1 MKFQDMPYKRP
12 DKERLFATITEL
24 TERFEKAF
32 TVEEQMDVIEKI
44 DQENKTFDTM
54 ATLANIRN
62 TIDTRDAFYETERQ
76 FFDEV
81 SPLLS
86 EKMDA
91 FKRVLVNSKFR
102 SSLEEKYGKTWFINT
117 EIALKAFA
125 PELVP
130 LMQEEN
136 QLTAQYQK
144 LYASAQIPFEG
155 EICTIAK
162 LTLYKQSE
170 DRQIRKRAYEAE
182 GQFFDEHQEEFDEI
196 YDKLI
201 KNRTKQAKMLGFNN
215 YVELGYLRNTRNC
228 YGPAEVENFRRQIVE
243 DVVPVVMEIKK
254 TQAKRIG
261 IEDFKFYDDAFVFPD
276 GNAMPHGTPEQ
287 IMAAGKEMY
296 TALSKETAE
305 FIQKMYDMD
314 LFDVI
319 AKDGKAPG
327 GYCTYISDYNCPF
340 VFSNF
345 NGTAGDVD
353 VLTHEVGHAFGCA
366 QAAKNVPVSDV
377 LWPTS
382 DGAEV
387 QSMSME
393 FLTAPYHH
401 LFFEEETEKYELYH
415 AEDSVT
421 FLPYGCEVDHFQHLV
436 YENPDWTP
444 EERNQAWARL
454 EKIYRPYVDHEG
466 MPFYGRGAGWQRQLH
481 IYQYPFYYIDYCL
494 AQIIALQIW
503 SLSLKDWDE
512 AWKTYLK
519 FVRQGGMETFVDLVK
534 SVGLRSPFDDGSLKE
549 VCQTTEKWLHEK
561 WGNKC

>member
-1 MKFQDMPYKRP
+1 MKFQDMPYNRP
-12 DKERLFATITEL
+12 DQECLFQTLSEL
-24 TERFEKAF
+24 TERFDKAD
-32 TVEEQMDVIEKI
+32 TVEEQITIIENIEK
-44 DQENKTFDTM
+44 ENKTFDTM

-62 TIDTRDAFYETERQ
+62 TIDTRDKFYESERN

-81 SPLLS
+81 SPLFS
-86 EKMDA
+86 EKMNA
-91 FKRVLVNSKFR
+91 FKKVLVKSKFR
-102 SSLEEKYGKTWFINT
+102 PQLEKKYGKIWFVNI
-117 EIALKAFA
+117 EMELKAFS

-136 QLTAQYQK
+136 QLSAQYQK

-162 LTLYKQSE
+162 LTLYKQSA
-170 DRQIRKRAYEAE
+170 DRELRKKAYEAE
-182 GQFFDEHQEEFDEI
+182 GNFFDEHRDEFDEI
-196 YDKLI
+196 YDKLV
-201 KNRTKQAKMLGFNN
+201 KNRTKQAKLLGFDN
-215 YVELGYLRNTRNC
+215 YIQLGYLRNTRNC
-228 YGPAEVENFRRQIVE
+228 YGPSEVENFRRQIVE
-243 DVVPVVMEIKK
+243 DVVPIVSKIKK
-254 TQAKRIG
+254 VQSERIG
-261 IEDFKFYDDAFVFPD
+261 IQDFKFYDDMFVFPD
-276 GNAMPHGTPEQ
+276 GNAVPHGTPEE
-287 IMAAGKEMY
+287 IMAAGRKMY
-296 TALSKETAE
+296 TELSKETAD
-305 FIQKMYDMD
+305 FIGKMYDMD

-353 VLTHEVGHAFGCA
+353 VLTHEVGHAFGCD
-366 QAAKNVPVSDV
+366 QAAKTVPVSDV

-401 LFFEEETEKYELYH
+401 LFFEDETKKYELYH

-436 YENPDWTP
+436 YANPDWTP
-444 EERNQAWARL
+444 EERNKAWADL
-454 EKIYRPYVDHEG
+454 EKLYRPYVDHEG
-466 MPFYGRGAGWQRQLH
+466 MAFYGRGAGWQRQLH

-503 SLSLKDWDE
+503 AMSLENWQN
-512 AWKTYLK
+512 AWETYLK
-519 FVRQGGMETFVDLVK
+519 FISQGGMATFVDLVK

-549 VCQTTEKWLHEK
+549 VCKVTEKWLYDNWAK
-561 WGNKC
+561 